1 MTEPLKR
8 INATRCFFDCETVP
22 CADTIRKIYNLGGVE
37 DHEAIQYAFDKAGAT
52 FENPQPFLKTVM
64 HKVVCISALWR
75 TNTRDGVNFA
85 LESYPSGEFQ
95 TESDMIGWF
104 LSNIGHQKVQLI
116 GYNSTGFDL
125 TVLYQRAIIN
135 GLQIPEF
142 CKRPDKPWDDAPDYF
157 SAANAY
163 NVDLCKVV
171 GGWGKE
177 TPSLVEMARA
187 CGIEAKPNGDG
198 SNVLSLYE
206 QGKID
211 DIIRYCEGDVFTT
224 YQVWLRVA
232 VTCGLLT
239 PEQAEAERE
248 QAAVLFTAQTQG
260 AKA

>member
-8 INATRCFFDCETVP
+8 IGGTKVFFDLESVP
-22 CADTIRKIYNLGGVE
+22 CADTIRKIYGLGGVE
-37 DHEAIQYAFDKAGAT
+37 DEEAILYAFDKAGAT

-64 HKVVCISALWR
+64 HKVVCVSALWR
-75 TNTRDGVNFA
+75 TKTRDGVEFE
-85 LESYPSGEFQ
+85 LVSLGESEEDS
-95 TESDMIGWF
+95 IRLF
-104 LSNIGHQKVQLI
+104 LHRVGDYKPQLI

-125 TVLYQRAIIN
+125 TVLYQRAIIH
-135 GLQIPEF
+135 GISIPKF
-142 CKRPDKPWDDAPDYF
+142 CERPEKPWEDRPDYF

-187 CGIEAKPNGDG
+187 CGIPAKQSGDG
-198 SNVLSLYE
+198 GDVLAKYQ

-211 DIIRYCEGDVFTT
+211 DIISYCEGDVLTT
-224 YQVWLRVA
+224 YQLWLRVA

-239 PEQAEAERE
+239 PEDAEAERE
-248 QAAVLFTAQTQG
+248 QAVQLFEAKQQG
-260 AKA
+260 ATA